1 MATGD
6 IVKFGMLS
14 SNGNTYRQKS
24 TIEAYNNG
32 YRGINYTNFNFVD
45 ALDEDDKWTWIEAN
59 IDIGKIYICTSIL
72 KAGSYNQLQNVL
84 NKNMNIGGKTYQLIL
99 LTREQI
105 EEQVPISIARQID
118 FADNT
123 GQYVDAYTCT
133 TQHWVIQ
140 WGRELEDAV
149 YMCHF
154 DSYSFRNS
162 LYRPDADFQHY
173 HNVPIHLNIFQS
185 GTYTQHLLICALIVL
200 TNVERCKYMSAHVDL
215 YFHQNVFVVKY

>member
-118 FADNT
+118 FADNS
-123 GQYVDAYTCT
+123 GQAVEAPLQGSMFNILVKQGQSVKKGDVLA
-133 TQHWVIQ
+133 V
-140 WGRELEDAV
+140 LEA
-149 YMCHF
+149 MKME
-154 DSYSFRNS
+154 NEII
-162 LYRPDADFQHY
+162 A
-173 HNVPIHLNIFQS
+173 PID
-185 GTYTQHLLICALIVL
+185 GTVSAIH
-200 TNVERCKYMSAHVDL
+200 VEKG
-215 YFHQNVFVVKY
+215 QNVNLGDTILEIA